1 MSLADSQIQVK
12 IACNTKGFIV
22 FSNVFYIYVSVVASI
37 INVTHNRSC
46 YSLITNE
53 QKYND
58 HKQVCADMG
67 MRLVVITSQDE
78 NNFVMNTI
86 K

>member
-1 MSLADSQIQVK
+1 MSPADSQIQVK
-12 IACNTKGFIV
+12 PVCNMKGFIV
-22 FSNVFYIYVSVVASI
+22 FSNVFYFYVSVVATI

-46 YSLITNE
+46 YSLITTK
-53 QKYND
+53 QVYDD
-58 HKQVCADMG
+58 HKQVCADMD
-67 MRLVVITSQDE
+67 MKLVVITSQDE